1 MNSFPEL
8 RRLQYSKED
17 KDGRKKRI
25 SIITVILLPVMILG
39 IVCTVSNSLAIS
51 NIKNV
56 NANASEIADRYMN
69 SIAKIAEIQKETQE
83 VHNMGLA
90 HIIATDLD
98 TMITMVYTIREGQKH
113 LDTYLDE
120 YEKNYL
126 LEADKAAFELIRSNY
141 AGMKHEMMRM
151 MAYSANNQKADAYAL
166 ANGVIADYSNE
177 IQKQIE
183 QISNNVNTAATDA
196 RTQLAEVYNKSVL
209 ESVIA
214 ILVSVLSLG
223 VSLFVVLYFVIKPIA
238 QTNKQI
244 RNIISDIDR
253 NEGDLTKRVSIASI
267 REVAE
272 LGNGF
277 NTFMDKLQN
286 ILKLI
291 IEKTNAMREV
301 VDEVQTSVRTS
312 NDSAS
317 DLSAV
322 TEELAATMQEVGN
335 STGVINRNVDSVR
348 GDVEEIAD
356 KSCSMNEYSKG
367 MKQNADK
374 MENDAKSTMQET
386 STKVQEILSVLN
398 RAIEDSKSVDQVNSL
413 TNEILSISSQ
423 TNLLALNASI
433 EAARAGEAGKG
444 FAVVAE
450 EIRQLADSS
459 RDTANRIQEINVVVT
474 QAVHNLAGNANNL
487 VGYLN
492 ESILPEFENFV
503 ESGAQYRENAT
514 YIEGVMDEFTEK
526 TDALKKAMD
535 EIATSINT
543 ITNAIDEGAEG
554 VNGAAESTQ
563 VLVVDMEKISNRM
576 NVNEKIAGV
585 LQEGTAIFT
594 KF

>member
-1 MNSFPEL
+1 MGE
-8 RRLQYSKED
+8 
-17 KDGRKKRI
+17 KKRI

-39 IVCTVSNSLAIS
+39 IVCTVSSSLAIS

-166 ANGVIADYSNE
+166 ANSVIADYSNE

-291 IEKTNAMREV
+291 IEKTNEMREV

-563 VLVVDMEKISNRM
+563 GLVVDMEKISNRM

>member
-1 MNSFPEL
+1 MGE
-8 RRLQYSKED
+8 
-17 KDGRKKRI
+17 KKRI

-39 IVCTVSNSLAIS
+39 IVCTVSSSLAIS

-291 IEKTNAMREV
+291 IEKTNEMREV

-563 VLVVDMEKISNRM
+563 GLVVDMEKISNRM

>member
-1 MNSFPEL
+1 MGE
-8 RRLQYSKED
+8 
-17 KDGRKKRI
+17 KKRI

-39 IVCTVSNSLAIS
+39 IVCTVSSSLAIL

-291 IEKTNAMREV
+291 IEKTNEMKEV

>member
-1 MNSFPEL
+1 MGE
-8 RRLQYSKED
+8 
-17 KDGRKKRI
+17 KKRI

-69 SIAKIAEIQKETQE
+69 SISKIAEIQKETQE

-291 IEKTNAMREV
+291 IEKTNEMREV

>member
-1 MNSFPEL
+1 MGE
-8 RRLQYSKED
+8 
-17 KDGRKKRI
+17 KKRI

-39 IVCTVSNSLAIS
+39 IVCTVSSSLAIS

-69 SIAKIAEIQKETQE
+69 SISKIAEIQKETQE

-291 IEKTNAMREV
+291 IEKTNEMREV

-563 VLVVDMEKISNRM
+563 GLVVDMEKISNRM

>member
-1 MNSFPEL
+1 MGE
-8 RRLQYSKED
+8 
-17 KDGRKKRI
+17 KKRI

-39 IVCTVSNSLAIS
+39 IVCTVSSSLAIS

-69 SIAKIAEIQKETQE
+69 SISKIAEVQKETQE

-238 QTNKQI
+238 GTNRQI

-291 IEKTNAMREV
+291 IEKTNEMREV

-563 VLVVDMEKISNRM
+563 VLVLDMEKISNRM

-585 LQEGTAIFT
+585 LQEETAIFT

>member
-1 MNSFPEL
+1 MGE
-8 RRLQYSKED
+8 
-17 KDGRKKRI
+17 KKRI

-39 IVCTVSNSLAIS
+39 IVCTVSSSLAIS

-69 SIAKIAEIQKETQE
+69 SISKIAEIQKETQE

-291 IEKTNAMREV
+291 IEKTNEMKEV